1 MENYSRMVINLYKD
15 AILGRATADRILGVE
30 KELSCAL
37 TAARI
42 NNEPTERLQELIED
56 LHFLPSK

>member
-1 MENYSRMVINLYKD
+1 MVINLYKD

>member
-1 MENYSRMVINLYKD
+1 MEKYSRMVIDLYKE
-15 AILGRATADRILGVE
+15 AIMGRATADKILEVE

-42 NNEPTERLQELIED
+42 NNEPTEQLQELIED

>member
-1 MENYSRMVINLYKD
+1 MVINLYKEV
-15 AILGRATADRILGVE
+15 IMGRSTADMILEVE

-56 LHFLPSK
+56 LHFLPGK